1 MADELKH
8 HPSIMSRTS
17 MEAMARTA
25 GSTDLLFSEILTKVN
40 NAKDKAKKVEILK
53 QYDHPS
59 LRMIL
64 KGSFDPTVEWE
75 LPEGTPPYM
84 ANPSPKGTE
93 HTILKT
99 EAKRLWHFVK
109 GADNKTTRTQKETMF
124 IQMLEGLHS
133 DESGLLI
140 HVKNKELHRV
150 YKGLSDSVVK
160 EAFGWN
166 ELYQTGTKV
175 EQK

>member
-1 MADELKH
+1 MADELKQ
-8 HPSIMSRTS
+8 HPSLMSRTS

-40 NAKDKAKKVEILK
+40 NAKDKAKKVEVLK

-64 KGSFDPTVEWE
+64 KGSFDPSVEWE

-93 HTILKT
+93 HTMLKT

-109 GADNKTTRTQKETMF
+109 GADNKTTRTQKETLF

-133 DESGLLI
+133 DEAGLLLS
-140 HVKNKELHRV
+140 VKNKELHRV

-166 ELYQTGTKV
+166 ELYQDVKKL

>member
-1 MADELKH
+1 MADELKQ
-8 HPSIMSRTS
+8 HPSIIPRSS

-25 GSTDLLFSEILTKVN
+25 GSADVLFSEILTKVN
-40 NAKDKAKKVEILK
+40 NAKDKAKKVEVLK

-93 HTILKT
+93 HT
-99 EAKRLWHFVK
+99 
-109 GADNKTTRTQKETMF
+109 
-124 IQMLEGLHS
+124 
-133 DESGLLI
+133 
-140 HVKNKELHRV
+140 
-150 YKGLSDSVVK
+150 
-160 EAFGWN
+160 
-166 ELYQTGTKV
+166 
-175 EQK
+175 